1 MVEVEVKARI
11 GDPAAA
17 RALLAAAGAVEARP
31 RHREINTLYDFR
43 DRRLTRA
50 GRAVRLRVVGTKAL
64 LTYKGPA
71 LKSRRFKVR
80 EEIQTEVKK
89 AGAAAKILAELGLVP
104 VFHYEKRRTLFK
116 KGPLTVCLDELAI
129 GNFLEVEGERPKIV
143 RFMKA
148 LGIPPKDWIKSSYI
162 SLITAAAAG
171 AADAGQS
178 GSLSSPAS
186 STGKSSS

>member
-1 MVEVEVKARI
+1 MLEIEVKARI

-17 RALLAAAGAVEARP
+17 RAQLLAAGAVETRP

-43 DRRLTRA
+43 DGRLS
-50 GRAVRLRVVGTKAL
+50 GSNRAVRLRVVGEKAL
-64 LTYKGPA
+64 LTYKGPP

-80 EEIQTEVKK
+80 EEFQTEVKK

-116 KGPLTVCLDELAI
+116 KGPLTICLDELAI
-129 GNFLEVEGERPKIV
+129 GNFLEFEGERPKIV

-148 LGIPPKDWIKSSYI
+148 LGIAPKDWIRESYI
-162 SLITAAAAG
+162 SLIVSAASAAAAG
-171 AADAGQS
+171 HS
-178 GSLSSPAS
+178 GSLSSIVPS
-186 STGKSSS
+186 PGKSSS

>member
-1 MVEVEVKARI
+1 MMEVEVKARI
-11 GDPAAA
+11 GDPADA
-17 RALLAAAGAVEARP
+17 RKLLAAAGAVETRP

-43 DRRLTRA
+43 DGRLSRA

-80 EEIQTEVKK
+80 EEIETEVKK

-162 SLITAAAAG
+162 SLIVAAAG
-171 AADAGQS
+171 AADAGHS